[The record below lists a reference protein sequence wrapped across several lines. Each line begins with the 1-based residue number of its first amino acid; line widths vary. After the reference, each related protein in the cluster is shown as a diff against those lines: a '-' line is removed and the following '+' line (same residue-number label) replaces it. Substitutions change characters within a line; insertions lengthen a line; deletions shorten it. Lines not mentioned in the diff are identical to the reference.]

1 MGFFSKLKKVV
12 DGIDKG
18 ATVASEVLPGK
29 PGEVATEVGVVTSI
43 VQQIQTNSAPGQT
56 PEEAQKNATLVTA
69 VAVDDHEQRLL
80 QMEKTI
86 QDLQAALAAAQS
98 KPQGEATGQ
107 TTGQST
113 GQTAGQ
119 ATGQAAGQTTGQT
132 TEQTTTGQTTGQNTG
147 QTTAGQTTGQPPGT
161 K

>member
-12 DGIDKG
+12 TGIDKG
-18 ATVASEVLPGK
+18 ATIASGVLPGK
-29 PGEVATEVGVVTSI
+29 PGEVAKEVGVVTSI
-43 VQQIQTNSAPGQT
+43 VQQIQTNPAPDQT

-98 KPQGEATGQ
+98 KQGESTGQ
-107 TTGQST
+107 TTGQT
-113 GQTAGQ
+113 TGQ

-132 TEQTTTGQTTGQNTG
+132 TTGQTTGQTS
-147 QTTAGQTTGQPPGT
+147 GT